1 MTDLTQEDFQR
12 LLEDHLHRTGQI
24 SLLKTD
30 SNLASST
37 SRTKKDALHIR
48 LRRRLLGY
56 WGRLKLKVANT
67 GTREFWIPDS
77 KAPLLQ
83 ISDTVNTANTEL
95 DIAVHMHVY
104 FLDLLPQ
111 LLYHTQNIA
120 QAFTCYVTT
129 DCHDKAAAIQL
140 LLDHHPFIKLS
151 KVIVTPNRG
160 RDIAPWIIEMGPYSD
175 HHELFCH
182 IHTKKSLHEPGL
194 GNEWRLFLL
203 TQVLGTKG
211 SVQQILTAFNREP
224 DLGIVIPPFF
234 RQAVSPPFNEWDD
247 RTRARQF
254 FKSLGIKELPPRH
267 PVFSAGSMCWYRPKA
282 MSGLFRQKFS
292 YEDFE
297 QESNQVGGTVAHLI
311 ERSLVYI
318 AKNSGFGFRVVIP
331 KRKINAANKAPS
343 SITRQH

>member
-1 MTDLTQEDFQR
+1 MTELTQENFQQ

-24 SLLKTD
+24 SLLKTE
-30 SNLASST
+30 SNLAPSDFKT
-37 SRTKKDALHIR
+37 RKDVLHIR

-67 GTREFWIPDS
+67 GTREFWIADS
-77 KAPLLQ
+77 KAPLLKL
-83 ISDTVNTANTEL
+83 SDTVNTANMEL

-104 FLDLLPQ
+104 FLDLLPE
-111 LLYHTQNIA
+111 LLYHAQNIS

-129 DCHDKAAAIQL
+129 DCGEKAEAIQL
-140 LLDHHPFIKLS
+140 LLEQHPLIKS
-151 KVIVTPNRG
+151 HKVIVSPNRG

-182 IHTKKSLHEPGL
+182 IHTKKSLHEPGM
-194 GNEWRLFLL
+194 GNEWRRFLL
-203 TQVLGTKG
+203 AQVLGTKS
-211 SVQQILTAFNREP
+211 SVRQILMAFNSEP
-224 DLGIVIPPFF
+224 GLGIVIPPFF

-247 RTRARQF
+247 RTRAKLF
-254 FKSLGIKELPPRH
+254 FESLGIKELPPRH

-282 MSGLFRQKFS
+282 LTDLFQQRFS

-311 ERSLVYI
+311 ERSLVYV
-318 AKNSGFGFRVVIP
+318 AKNSGFGFRIIIP
-331 KRKINAANKAPS
+331 SRRK
-343 SITRQH
+343 